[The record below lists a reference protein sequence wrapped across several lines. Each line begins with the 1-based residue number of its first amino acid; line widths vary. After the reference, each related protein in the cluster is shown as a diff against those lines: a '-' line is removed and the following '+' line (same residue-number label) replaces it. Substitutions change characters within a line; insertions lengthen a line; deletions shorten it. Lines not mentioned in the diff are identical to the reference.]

1 MYGVVLLTRMRTTR
15 RKTCRRLQVY
25 SVTVETPAKLTLSAS
40 SSSSWAI
47 EMARPTSLSDTV
59 AKTLNRLTDRVFT
72 EALSASDNDAMTQLI
87 EDYFCRDGGIIIK
100 AMHLLQ
106 L

>member
-1 MYGVVLLTRMRTTR
+1 MYGIVLLTCTWTTR
-15 RKTCRRLQVY
+15 RKTCRRLQIY
-25 SVTVETPAKLTLSAS
+25 SVTIETPAKLTLSAS

-47 EMARPTSLSDTV
+47 EMARPTSLSDTAV
-59 AKTLNRLTDRVFT
+59 KTLNRLTDRMFT
-72 EALSASDNDAMTQLI
+72 EALSVSDNDSMTQLI

>member
-1 MYGVVLLTRMRTTR
+1 MYGVVLLTRTRTTR
-15 RKTCRRLQVY
+15 RKTCTRLQVY
-25 SVTVETPAKLTLSAS
+25 SITVETPAKLTLTVSCL
-40 SSSSWAI
+40 SSWAT
-47 EMARPTSLSDTV
+47 EMARPTSLSDMV
-59 AKTLNRLTDRVFT
+59 VKTLNRLTDPVFT

-100 AMHLLQ
+100 AMNLLQ